1 MPRSLQALDLPAVSS
16 LSRSPPALALP
27 AVSSLSTEESSR
39 SPTYLLSWSRNL
51 LSSPLCLE
59 LIGDVNGRT
68 FKTGMISLPSV
79 SPFYT
84 LLSSHKV
91 ATFSS
96 LSQLLSSLSQ
106 LFSSLSQLNLL
117 NKSALL
123 AHQMSYSRS
132 LNELRHKSRHESRH
146 ESRHLLRNRARK
158 LS

>member
-27 AVSSLSTEESSR
+27 TVSSLSTEESSR

-68 FKTGMISLPSV
+68 FKTGMIPLPSV
-79 SPFYT
+79 SPFYS
-84 LLSSHKV
+84 LLSSHEV

-132 LNELRHKSRHESRH
+132 LNELRHESCHESRH
-146 ESRHLLRNRARK
+146 KSRHLLRNRARK